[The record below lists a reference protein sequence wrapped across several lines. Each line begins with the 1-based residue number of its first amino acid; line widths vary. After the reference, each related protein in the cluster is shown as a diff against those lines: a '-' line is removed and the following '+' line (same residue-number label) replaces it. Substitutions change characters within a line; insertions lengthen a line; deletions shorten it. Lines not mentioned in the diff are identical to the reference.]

1 MQTIVI
7 AGGGAGGLELATR
20 LGDRLGRRRRARIV
34 LIDRSPTHVWKPL
47 LHEVASGKLDPQ
59 VHQVEYSAQAA
70 HHHFEF
76 VHGEVMSVDRTA
88 QAIDI
93 GACHGGDGSEH
104 QPGRKLHYDKLVLA
118 FGAVTNFFGIAGAA
132 EHSMTLDSVDQA
144 EQFRQRLVALC
155 VQKGIRRETGIEPDA
170 KVNVVIVGAGATGVE
185 LAAELHH
192 TAHALAKYNIHALD
206 PARDVRIRI
215 VERGDRILPQL
226 DAKLARN
233 AEQYLRSLGIE
244 VCTASG
250 VAKVTSDAVHD
261 EAGNVHASDI
271 TLWAAGVEGPQVCA
285 TLGLRLNRLRQVL
298 VGPSLQTV
306 DDPKVFAIGDC
317 SSHVCSVNGTVI
329 PPRAQAAHQQA
340 VFLATVLGESDEKCL
355 PHFQYRDYGS
365 LVSLGPFVAVGVLIG
380 RLGKFGSR
388 GVVVDGMLARVLYR
402 LMYRK
407 HVLVLHGF
415 VSMVAQTLSHW
426 LRGRLAPPVKLH

>member
-20 LGDRLGRRRRARIV
+20 LGDRLGRRRRARIL
-34 LIDRSPTHVWKPL
+34 LIDRSPTHIWKPL

-76 VHGEVMSVDRTA
+76 VHGEVKSVDRDA
-88 QAIDI
+88 QIIDV
-93 GACHGGDGSEH
+93 GACHGGDGLER
-104 QPGRKLHYDKLVLA
+104 QPGRRLRYDKLVLA
-118 FGAVTNFFGIAGAA
+118 FGAVTNFFGIPGAA
-132 EHSMTLDSVDQA
+132 EHSMTLDSVSQA

-155 VQKGIRRETGIEPDA
+155 VQKGIRRESGAEPDA

-192 TAHALAKYNIHALD
+192 TAHALARYNVHALD
-206 PARDVRIRI
+206 PSRDVKIRI
-215 VERGDRILPQL
+215 IERGDRILPQL
-226 DAKLARN
+226 NAKLAQN
-233 AEQYLRSLGIE
+233 AEQYLRSLGID
-244 VCTASG
+244 VCIGSG
-250 VAKVTSDAVHD
+250 VARVTPDAIHD
-261 EAGNVHASDI
+261 DAGNIHASDI
-271 TLWAAGVEGPQVCA
+271 TLWAAGVEGPQVCG

-298 VGPSLQTV
+298 VGPSLQTI

-317 SSHVCSVNGTVI
+317 SSHVCPVNGTVI

-340 VFLATVLGESDEKCL
+340 VFLASVLAEANIDRL

-365 LVSLGPFVAVGVLIG
+365 LVSLGPFVAVGLLIG
-380 RLGKFGSR
+380 SLGRLGSR
-388 GVVVDGMLARVLYR
+388 GVVVDGILARVLYR

-407 HVLVLHGF
+407 HVLALHGF
-415 VSMVAQTLSHW
+415 ASMVAQTISHW
-426 LRGRLAPPVKLH
+426 LRDRLTPPVKLH